1 MSSKKLVFLDIDGT
15 LLLNG
20 GPVSGKVAQA
30 LKQAYDNGHF
40 LCICTGRAYSEV
52 PEEMKRFDGVISAAG
67 ACVMWKNEILQA
79 EYFTEEEKEF
89 VTGLLEEAGA
99 TYIMEGFENLFMK
112 KDIRERFF
120 RELEN
125 TREEERALLGF
136 FYKTIPFSLLQE
148 TRRVHKCSY
157 FYAEKDSSW
166 FRDRLKEWNM
176 SVTSFSQAE
185 TRGNSGESTK
195 TAYTKG
201 TAVHYLSDYLGV
213 SAENTIAI
221 GDSENDLE
229 MLKAAGIGIAMGNAS
244 DYVKET
250 ADDITRSVEEDGVY
264 HAFVKYGLI
273 AEDN

>member
-52 PEEMKRFDGVISAAG
+52 PEGMKKIDGLISAAG
-67 ACVMWKNEILQA
+67 ACVMWKDEILQA

-99 TYIMEGFENLFMK
+99 TYIMEGFENLYMK
-112 KDIRERFF
+112 KDIRDRFF

-125 TREEERALLGF
+125 AGEEEKMLLGF
-136 FYKTIPFSLLQE
+136 TRKTVPVVSVQE
-148 TRRVHKCSY
+148 TKRVHKCSY
-157 FYAEKDSSW
+157 FYAGKDSLW
-166 FRDRLKEWNM
+166 FRERLRTREM

-185 TRGNSGESTK
+185 TRGNSGEITK
-195 TAYTKG
+195 TAFTKG
-201 TAVHYLSDYLGV
+201 TAVRYLSEYLGV
-213 SAENTIAI
+213 PVKDTIAI

-229 MLKAAGIGIAMGNAS
+229 MLKAAGVGIAMGNAS

-250 ADDITRSVEEDGVY
+250 ADDVTGSVTEDGVY
-264 HAFVKYGLI
+264 QAFLKYGLI
-273 AEDN
+273 FEDN

>member
-1 MSSKKLVFLDIDGT
+1 
-15 LLLNG
+15 
-20 GPVSGKVAQA
+20 
-30 LKQAYDNGHF
+30 
-40 LCICTGRAYSEV
+40 
-52 PEEMKRFDGVISAAG
+52 
-67 ACVMWKNEILQA
+67 
-79 EYFTEEEKEF
+79 
-89 VTGLLEEAGA
+89 
-99 TYIMEGFENLFMK
+99 
-112 KDIRERFF
+112 
-120 RELEN
+120 
-125 TREEERALLGF
+125 
-136 FYKTIPFSLLQE
+136 
-148 TRRVHKCSY
+148 
-157 FYAEKDSSW
+157 
-166 FRDRLKEWNM
+166 M

-185 TRGNSGESTK
+185 TRGNSGEITK

>member
-67 ACVMWKNEILQA
+67 ACVMWKDKILQA
-79 EYFTEEEKEF
+79 EYFAEEEKEF

-99 TYIMEGFENLFMK
+99 TYIMEGFENLYMK
-112 KDIRERFF
+112 MDIRERFF
-120 RELEN
+120 RELESA
-125 TREEERALLGF
+125 RDEERMLLGF
-136 FYKTIPFSLLQE
+136 FYKTIPFDSVQE
-148 TRRVHKCSY
+148 AERVHKCSY
-157 FYAEKDSSW
+157 FYAEKDSFW
-166 FRDRLKEWNM
+166 FRERLRARDM

-185 TRGNSGESTK
+185 TRGNSGEITK
-195 TAYTKG
+195 TAFTKG
-201 TAVHYLSDYLGV
+201 TAVHYLSDHLGV
-213 SAENTIAI
+213 PVKDTIAI

-229 MLKAAGIGIAMGNAS
+229 MLKAAGVGIAMGNAS

-250 ADDITRSVEEDGVY
+250 ADDVTKPVTEDGVY
-264 HAFVKYGLI
+264 HAFLKYGLI
-273 AEDN
+273 SEDD